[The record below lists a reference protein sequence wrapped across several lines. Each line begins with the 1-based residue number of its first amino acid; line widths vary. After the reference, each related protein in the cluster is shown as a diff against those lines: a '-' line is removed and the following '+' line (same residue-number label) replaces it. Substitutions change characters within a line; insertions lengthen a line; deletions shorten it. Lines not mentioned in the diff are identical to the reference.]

1 MNFLIG
7 QDLEKQ
13 KNRVERRHEI
23 LLRCSEN
30 IAVKKTFLTDAIHAK
45 DQIISEVI
53 SSNVIQNSFV
63 SNYALRFMI

>member
-1 MNFLIG
+1 MIG

-30 IAVKKTFLTDAIHAK
+30 IAVKKALLMDAIQEK
-45 DQIISEVI
+45 DRVISEVI
-53 SSNVIQNSFV
+53 LSN
-63 SNYALRFMI
+63 LT